1 MSKPKFD
8 KIIEMLSK
16 GENFSLSR
24 AQYIKY
30 TGTDLPQCKSYTEK
44 KSAVAKRAKA
54 YNYKIEVIPEQINF
68 IKQ

>member
-1 MSKPKFD
+1 MSRPKFD

-30 TGTDLPQCKSYTEK
+30 TGTDLPQRKSYTEK
-44 KSAVAKRAKA
+44 DSAVAKRAKA
-54 YNYKIEVIPEQINF
+54 YNYKIEVIPERINF